1 MSKLIVKSLERAGD
15 GEVVGADVSI
25 KVSVTKLVG
34 RSSYAVQVDGVCK
47 GISRVTPRDAWLWLI
62 DYLGV
67 WEIVEPEPVAKPVVK
82 KVKKTKGLSDN
93 KK

>member
-25 KVSVTKLVG
+25 KVSVTKLIG

-47 GISRVTPRDAWLWLI
+47 GISRVTPRDVWLWLI

-67 WEIVEPEPVAKPVVK
+67 WEIVEPIPTVKPAAR
-82 KVKKTKGLSDN
+82 KVKKTKVLVEN

>member
-15 GEVVGADVSI
+15 GEAVGAGVSI

-34 RSSYAVQVDGVCK
+34 RSSYAAQVDGVCK

-67 WEIVEPEPVAKPVVK
+67 WEIVEPELVAK
-82 KVKKTKGLSDN
+82 KVKKTKGL
-93 KK
+93 

>member
-1 MSKLIVKSLERAGD
+1 MSKLIVKSLERAGG

-25 KVSVTKLVG
+25 KVSVIKLVG
-34 RSSYAVQVDGVCK
+34 RSSYSVRVDGVCK

-67 WEIVEPEPVAKPVVK
+67 WEIVEPLPAAR
-82 KVKKTKGLSDN
+82 KVKKTKVLDDN
-93 KK
+93 NK

>member
-67 WEIVEPEPVAKPVVK
+67 WEIVEPSPTVKPAAM
-82 KVKKTKGLSDN
+82 KVKKTKVLANNN
-93 KK
+93 K

>member
-67 WEIVEPEPVAKPVVK
+67 WEIVEPEVVAR
-82 KVKKTKGLSDN
+82 KVKKTKGLSGNN
-93 KK
+93 K

>member
-25 KVSVTKLVG
+25 KVSVTKLIG

-67 WEIVEPEPVAKPVVK
+67 WEIVEPEVVAK
-82 KVKKTKGLSDN
+82 KVKKTKVLSDN

>member
-25 KVSVTKLVG
+25 KVSVTKLVV
-34 RSSYAVQVDGVCK
+34 RSSYAVQVSGVCK

-67 WEIVEPEPVAKPVVK
+67 WEIVEPEPVAK
-82 KVKKTKGLSDN
+82 KVKKTKVLSDN

>member
-15 GEVVGADVSI
+15 GEVVGSDVSI
-25 KVSVTKLVG
+25 KVSVTKLTG

-67 WEIVEPEPVAKPVVK
+67 WEIVEPEPATK
-82 KVKKTKGLSDN
+82 KVKKTKVLSDN

>member
-1 MSKLIVKSLERAGD
+1 MSKLIVKSLERAGE

-34 RSSYAVQVDGVCK
+34 RSSYAAQVDGMCK

-67 WEIVEPEPVAKPVVK
+67 WEIVEPEPVTK
-82 KVKKTKGLSDN
+82 KVKKTKVLSDS

>member
-25 KVSVTKLVG
+25 KVSVTKLTG
-34 RSSYAVQVDGVCK
+34 RYSYAVQVDGVCK

-67 WEIVEPEPVAKPVVK
+67 WEIVEPLPAAK
-82 KVKKTKGLSDN
+82 KVKKTKVLSDN

>member
-1 MSKLIVKSLERAGD
+1 MSKLIVKSLERAGE

-67 WEIVEPEPVAKPVVK
+67 WEIVEPEPVTK
-82 KVKKTKGLSDN
+82 KVKKTKVLSDS

>member
-34 RSSYAVQVDGVCK
+34 RSSYAVQVGGVCK

-67 WEIVEPEPVAKPVVK
+67 WEIVEPAPVAR

-93 KK
+93 NK

>member
-1 MSKLIVKSLERAGD
+1 MSKLIVKSLERAGE

-67 WEIVEPEPVAKPVVK
+67 WEIVEPEPVAK
-82 KVKKTKGLSDN
+82 KVKKTKVLSDS

>member
-1 MSKLIVKSLERAGD
+1 MAKLIVKSLERAGE
-15 GEVVGADVSI
+15 GEVVGSGVSI
-25 KVSVTKLVG
+25 KVSVTKLTG

-67 WEIVEPEPVAKPVVK
+67 WEIVEPEIVAK
-82 KVKKTKGLSDN
+82 KVKKTKVLDDN
-93 KK
+93 NK

>member
-15 GEVVGADVSI
+15 GEVIGADVSI

-67 WEIVEPEPVAKPVVK
+67 WEIVEPEIVAK
-82 KVKKTKGLSDN
+82 KVKKTKVLSDN